1 MWKIDD
7 IVLYRTSGLCRIED
21 ITTENF
27 GGSPTDYYVLK
38 PLGDEKSVIRIPC
51 SSEVLCNKMHPLM
64 TRDEIETLIKEAP
77 TLSLEWQENDKRR
90 AEYFKNVI
98 ESGNRRD
105 IMALVT
111 TVRTKRDKLVSLG
124 KKLRASDEALM
135 TRAEKMLADEFSHV
149 LGKSSAEILELI
161 K

>member
-77 TLSLEWQENDKRR
+77 TLSLEWQEND
-90 AEYFKNVI
+90 I